1 MIRSGLSIWE
11 IIWTEKGRY
20 RGCEKEHEEIGQG
33 IIKYGDNITGTVWKC
48 LLHTPVPD
56 HCS

>member
-1 MIRSGLSIWE
+1 MWE

-20 RGCEKEHEEIGQG
+20 EGNEKKHEEIGQG
-33 IIKYGDNITGTVWKC
+33 IIKYGDNTIGAVWRD
-48 LLHTPVPD
+48 LLHSPVLD